1 MLRPRHPK
9 TVWNNDTQGGFT
21 AVELMVTVTILA
33 ILAALAVPSF
43 TPLIERWRM
52 RQITEE
58 LQSTLYLA
66 RAEAIKRGGNI
77 TIVRTLGDSG
87 CSDIS
92 ASPALWDCGWQVLF
106 TTPGT
111 TPGTPTTTNLQ
122 RASAPSRTH
131 IQLRD
136 GQGRVIDT
144 STPISIDRWGQ
155 ITLGSNTSFD
165 FLIYPSSS
173 SSTNTTKLCVLAS
186 GRIKRLDI
194 GSDPCT

>member
-1 MLRPRHPK
+1 MPRSRHPQ
-9 TVWNNDTQGGFT
+9 TVRNNCTQGGFT
-21 AVELMVTVTILA
+21 AIELMVTVTILA
-33 ILAALAVPSF
+33 ILAALAIPSF

-58 LQSTLYLA
+58 LQSTLYYA

-77 TIVRTLGDSG
+77 SIVRTLGDSG

-106 TTPGT
+106 TASG
-111 TPGTPTTTNLQ
+111 TTTNLQ

-136 GQGRVIDT
+136 GQGRAIDT
-144 STPISIDRWGQ
+144 STPINIDRWGQ
-155 ITLGSNTSFD
+155 ISLDTSHSFD
-165 FLIYPSSS
+165 FLISPENS
-173 SSTNTTKLCVLAS
+173 SSTTTAKLCVLAG
-186 GRIKRLDI
+186 GRIKRLNT
-194 GSDPCT
+194 GSDSCN

>member
-1 MLRPRHPK
+1 MPRSRHPK
-9 TVWNNDTQGGFT
+9 TTRNNFTQGGFT
-21 AVELMVTVTILA
+21 AIELMVAVTILA

-58 LQSTLYLA
+58 LQSTLYYA

-77 TIVRTLGDSG
+77 SIVRTLGDSG

-92 ASPALWDCGWQVLF
+92 SSPALWDCGWQVLI

-111 TPGTPTTTNLQ
+111 NTTTNLQ

-136 GQGRVIDT
+136 GQGRAIDT
-144 STPISIDRWGQ
+144 GTPINIDRWGQ
-155 ITLGSNTSFD
+155 ISLGTSSSFD
-165 FLIYPSSS
+165 FLISPANS
-173 SSTNTTKLCVLAS
+173 SSTDTAKLCVSAG
-186 GRIKRLDI
+186 GRIRRLNI
-194 GSDPCT
+194 GSDSCN